1 MNGNTRRPIVN
12 LFEGKETVLRKKYD
26 SAFRAALPKLG
37 LHPEILRVVS
47 EVHGLGGE
55 APKRF
60 NEIKWAALKANLS
73 LPAHAA
79 YAVGL
84 MALVN
89 SKLPGGK
96 VSDAH
101 INNAAQLLPVF
112 TRDERE
118 VMFLRASIPF
128 ETAKAVGER
137 RGTTRKHTEEKKG
150 FVCTILDA
158 AG

>member
-101 INNAAQLLPVF
+101 I
-112 TRDERE
+112 TYI
-118 VMFLRASIPF
+118 LRIFFRIEGYFNSVLGI
-128 ETAKAVGER
+128 
-137 RGTTRKHTEEKKG
+137 G
-150 FVCTILDA
+150 FSGAFANVDSN
-158 AG
+158 